1 MQLVELLNKANSV
14 YPDNYLSEYFDDKTG
29 EPTTPIAGDT
39 LAKFI
44 VAELRETFDPNAT
57 DEQQHEV
64 GRQVLNRAG
73 DTLYEVSIA
82 LGTD

>member
-1 MQLVELLNKANSV
+1 MQLVELLNKANSA

-44 VAELRETFDPNAT
+44 VAELRETFDPTAS

-64 GRQVLNRAG
+64 ARRVLDRAG